1 MRKVNSP
8 ADLPPEE
15 INKIFDGFGSYK
27 DPPTISIPSDP
38 SDSTLHDAEE
48 KRKSPYRFPY
58 EILEVTRHY
67 VIIRAKD
74 GHSLALTPY
83 TIELQ
88 DLWNIAP
95 VEDWGEKGQDLR
107 LLLETVRSN
116 LIQKMRGQGA
126 SADYEPRPISLT
138 IPKSIWLVKPF
149 FPARGL
155 VGLIG
160 PSGGKKT
167 YLALDLALSVATGQQ
182 FLGEYQ
188 IARPGGVL
196 WLSPEGREDQPMRIL
211 AWCRKHGVDSETVM
225 KRIYIMETTPALPA
239 NGWRILEAAR
249 RIPDLRLIVVDP
261 LVEFLSGQDENNN
274 ALIASV
280 LASIQHVV
288 DTLGVLVLVT
298 HHTGHNQDRGRGGS
312 AFRGKLDRE
321 FLIKVESPDSF
332 TLVPTKIRGY
342 GFPPTI
348 NIAFEL
354 VETGHV
360 TEEENEPIVAGVL
373 SYQGTKLHDDETKS
387 QKLGDNQASIMD
399 WITRRLE
406 EKDSPPKEEEA
417 REYFKHVWGRD
428 KAQKCFTRTL
438 KALIERGLVFR
449 EEGFLYTQTY
459 LAIKARTQAK
469 AQTQAQQQFEQEKKP
484 TSPPSSEDGPP
495 DEERRK
501 EGEVM
506 LEKARRIKQKMLTV
520 GQETLRYYPL
530 QDPLWLGIAQDED
543 EARKIAEIGVRERLF
558 KIQPGW
564 LISLVNGTTRPPPE
578 TSPRDS
584 IF

>member
-15 INKIFDGFGSYK
+15 IKKIFDGFGSYK
-27 DPPTISIPSDP
+27 DLPTIPIAPD
-38 SDSTLHDAEE
+38 LHNQERQ
-48 KRKSPYRFPY
+48 KGPYRDPY
-58 EILEVTRHY
+58 EILEVTDHY
-67 VIIRAKD
+67 VIIRTKD
-74 GHSLALTPY
+74 GRSLALTPY
-83 TIELQ
+83 TMELQ
-88 DLWNIAP
+88 DLWHIAP
-95 VEDWGEKGQDLR
+95 LEDWGEKAQDLR

-116 LIQKMRGQGA
+116 LILEMRRQGA
-126 SADYEPRPISLT
+126 LADYEPQPISLT
-138 IPKSIWLVKPF
+138 IPKSVWLVKPF

-160 PSGGKKT
+160 PSGSRKT

-182 FLGEYQ
+182 FLGEFRV
-188 IARPGGVL
+188 ARPGGVL
-196 WLSPEGREDQPMRIL
+196 WLSPEGREEQSSRFL
-211 AWCRKHGVDSETVM
+211 AWCRKRGVDPEVVM
-225 KRIYIMETTPALPA
+225 KRVYTMNKTPILPVD
-239 NGWRILEAAR
+239 GWKILEAAR
-249 RIPDLRLIVVDP
+249 RIPDLRLIVIDP
-261 LVEFLSGQDENNN
+261 MVEFLSGQDENNN

-298 HHTGHNQDRGRGGS
+298 HHTGHKQDRGRGGS

-373 SYQGTKLHDDETKS
+373 SYQGTKLRDDETKS
-387 QKLGDNQASIMD
+387 QKLGENQASIMD
-399 WITRRLE
+399 WITHRLE
-406 EKDSPPKEEEA
+406 AEDSPPREEEA

-459 LAIKARTQAK
+459 LARKARAQAQ
-469 AQTQAQQQFEQEKKP
+469 AQTQVQQQPEQQKKP
-484 TSPPSSEDGPP
+484 TAPPSKEDGPP
-495 DEERRK
+495 DEERGK
-501 EGEVM
+501 EEEKNR
-506 LEKARRIKQKMLTV
+506 LLAKARQIKQKMLTE
-520 GQETLRYYPL
+520 GKKTLKYYPL
-530 QDPLWLGIAQDED
+530 QDPLWLGITQDED
-543 EARKIAEIGVRERLF
+543 EAQKIVGIGTREGLF
-558 KIQPGW
+558 KMLPGW
-564 LISLVNGTTRPPPE
+564 LISLVDGTTRPPPE

-584 IF
+584 IFF